1 MWQAGTMATNT
12 TSRRTGREDAG
23 APRRLLNPV
32 SCDMNV
38 TPLIDVLLVLLII
51 FMAALPLTQKGV
63 DVNLPLE
70 TKTTPQPRSDQPQVV
85 VELTADRKLAVNKVS
100 LPMANLSDYLRNL
113 FESRT
118 DKTMFIIGAP
128 TVRYQE
134 IIDIIDAGRGRR
146 CQDRYHHGGH
156 AAGGRGRSMTSVTRQ
171 HFQELVRR

>member
-1 MWQAGTMATNT
+1 MWQAGKLGNAHKHHD
-12 TSRRTGREDAG
+12 ELDDDDAD
-23 APRRLLNPV
+23 APRRRLDTV

-51 FMAALPLTQKGV
+51 FMATLPLTQKGV

-70 TKTTPQPRSDQPQVV
+70 TKTTQQPRSDQPQVV

-113 FESRT
+113 FDGRT

-128 TVRYQE
+128 TLRYQE
-134 IIDIIDAGRGRR
+134 IVDIIDAGVGAGAKIGLVTDTQRE
-146 CQDRYHHGGH
+146 
-156 AAGGRGRSMTSVTRQ
+156 AAASR
-171 HFQELVRR
+171 

>member
-1 MWQAGTMATNT
+1 MTRGQTEVDWAGQTM
-12 TSRRTGREDAG
+12 DARHKHHDG
-23 APRRLLNPV
+23 LDDENAEAPRRTLSPV

-70 TKTTPQPRSDQPQVV
+70 TKTTQQPPSDQSQVT
-85 VELTADRKLAVNKVS
+85 VELTGDRKLTVNKVP
-100 LPMANLSDYLRNL
+100 LAMANLPDHLRNL
-113 FESRT
+113 LDGRT

-134 IIDIIDAGRGRR
+134 IIDIIDAGV
-146 CQDRYHHGGH
+146 
-156 AAGGRGRSMTSVTRQ
+156 AAGAKIGIITEGMQREAAVPR
-171 HFQELVRR
+171 

>member
-1 MWQAGTMATNT
+1 MVNT
-12 TSRRTGREDAG
+12 HKHHDELDDENAG

-70 TKTTPQPRSDQPQVV
+70 TKTTQQPRSDQPQVV

-100 LPMANLSDYLRNL
+100 VPMANLSDYLRNL
-113 FESRT
+113 FDGRT

-134 IIDIIDAGRGRR
+134 IVDIIDAGVGAGAKIALVTEGTQRE
-146 CQDRYHHGGH
+146 
-156 AAGGRGRSMTSVTRQ
+156 AAVSR
-171 HFQELVRR
+171 

>member
-1 MWQAGTMATNT
+1 MVSKHKHHDEHDDENA
-12 TSRRTGREDAG
+12 E

-51 FMAALPLTQKGV
+51 FMAALPLTQTGV

-70 TKTTPQPRSDQPQVV
+70 TKATQQKSDQPQVV

-100 LPMANLSDYLRNL
+100 LPMANLADYLRNL

-134 IIDIIDAGRGRR
+134 IIDIIDAGV
-146 CQDRYHHGGH
+146 
-156 AAGGRGRSMTSVTRQ
+156 AAGAKIGIITEGMQREAGAAR
-171 HFQELVRR
+171 

>member
-1 MWQAGTMATNT
+1 MVSKHKHHDEHDDENA
-12 TSRRTGREDAG
+12 E

-51 FMAALPLTQKGV
+51 FMAALPLTQTGV

-70 TKTTPQPRSDQPQVV
+70 TKATQQRNDQPQVV

-100 LPMANLSDYLRNL
+100 LPMANLADYLRNL

-134 IIDIIDAGRGRR
+134 VIDIIDAGV
-146 CQDRYHHGGH
+146 
-156 AAGGRGRSMTSVTRQ
+156 AAGAKIGIITEGMQREAAAAR
-171 HFQELVRR
+171 

>member
-1 MWQAGTMATNT
+1 MWQAGKVADKHKHHD
-12 TSRRTGREDAG
+12 ELDDPDAE
-23 APRRLLNPV
+23 APRRRLDSV

-63 DVNLPLE
+63 DINLPLE
-70 TKTTPQPRSDQPQVV
+70 TRTTPPPPSDQTQVI

-100 LPMANLSDYLRNL
+100 VPMANLSNYLRNL

-128 TVRYQE
+128 TVKYQE
-134 IIDIIDAGRGRR
+134 IVDIIDAGVGAGAKIALVTEGMQRE
-146 CQDRYHHGGH
+146 
-156 AAGGRGRSMTSVTRQ
+156 AASR
-171 HFQELVRR
+171 

>member
-1 MWQAGTMATNT
+1 MVNKHKHHDELDA
-12 TSRRTGREDAG
+12 EDAG

-51 FMAALPLTQKGV
+51 FMAALPLTQRGV

-70 TKTTPQPRSDQPQVV
+70 TKTTQQPRSDQTQVI

-128 TVRYQE
+128 TLRYQE
-134 IIDIIDAGRGRR
+134 IVDIIDAGVGAGAKIGLVTETQREA
-146 CQDRYHHGGH
+146 
-156 AAGGRGRSMTSVTRQ
+156 AAGR
-171 HFQELVRR
+171 